1 MSRKKP
7 TAGIILA
14 AGMSKRFQ
22 QPKQLVKYK
31 GKFLLEHVLSAAIG
45 SNLKNIYLV
54 LGHHKDAILETLSG
68 LFDFSSLK
76 VVFNPEYEKGL
87 GRSLR
92 AGMEAIDVTIPSVM
106 FLLGDQP
113 MVDSQMINNLL
124 TNYWNSEMEICA
136 PTYGDRRGNPTIFS
150 KIFYNRLKTIEG
162 DVGAREI
169 IRQHQ
174 AQVQYVPIENPLYFF
189 DIDSLADLEL
199 LKQKTNLSQ

>member
-54 LGHHKDAILETLSG
+54 LGHHKDAILKTLSG